1 MVYFISQENQNLLW
15 NVIHNNS
22 SIRIFLKDMN
32 PSDKNEWFRSIIA
45 KFYSKYGTNELSFYQ
60 LKTINKEVIVYII
73 QYIYQQNSEIQNQQ
87 SSNDLQQ
94 IQTPPYEKDNREE
107 QYINQFE
114 MRQKEYNQMLEKKGP
129 DEINFSEN
137 MQEDEPIQDMKALM
151 QKHIKERDMDIS
163 WQNQNPKLSI
173 NDEHVIIQTDSM
185 DEIKEEKRKVSWEDE
200 INYQEK
206 YIALKENYSM
216 LYEDYLQMKINKE
229 YKVIL
234 D

>member
-45 KFYSKYGTNELSFYQ
+45 KFYSKYGANELSFYE

-87 SSNDLQQ
+87 SSNNFQQ

-206 YIALKENYSM
+206 YNVLKENYSM
-216 LYEDYLQMKINKE
+216 LYEDYLQMKINK
-229 YKVIL
+229 
-234 D
+234 